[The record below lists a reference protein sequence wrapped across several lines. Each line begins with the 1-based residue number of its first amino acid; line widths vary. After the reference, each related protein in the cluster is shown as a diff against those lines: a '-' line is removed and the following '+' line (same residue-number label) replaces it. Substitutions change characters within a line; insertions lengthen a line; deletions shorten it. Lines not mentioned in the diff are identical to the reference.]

1 MADDK
6 LAQKRNMGPEPMK
19 AQPNHDREK
28 TYEPANPP
36 KEVVSENQKL
46 PEKTAEAKVE
56 TDMTGAVEEV
66 KKRL

>member
-6 LAQKRNMGPEPMK
+6 LAQKRNTGPEPMK
-19 AQPNHDREK
+19 AEPNQYREK
-28 TYEPANPP
+28 TYEAPNPP
-36 KEVVSENQKL
+36 EKVVEENQKL

-56 TDMTGAVEEV
+56 GDMGAAVDEV